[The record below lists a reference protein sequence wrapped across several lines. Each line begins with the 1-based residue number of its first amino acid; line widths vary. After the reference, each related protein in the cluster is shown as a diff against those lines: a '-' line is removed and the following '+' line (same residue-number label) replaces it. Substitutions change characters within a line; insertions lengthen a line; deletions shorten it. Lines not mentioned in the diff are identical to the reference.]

1 MKTTAHFHVL
11 GKGFSFQIATSHF
24 AQVGTSRYQVRG
36 RRWQKVAQKKIV
48 KKVATKKKVVKKV
61 AKKVKS
67 KVIKD
72 PNRYTNE
79 DKFDKNVGILSEEQ
93 LVALGWDAD
102 NGNRICY
109 SKHAELVK
117 FIEKLN
123 SHSIQFIKGG
133 KVKKYHIATDVDAG
147 DLEAEYMEKHG
158 IDEDDEDRRVV
169 ASNIL
174 NRVAFVNRMDY
185 FLCDGDDNEDLY
197 LEFVEEI

>member
-1 MKTTAHFHVL
+1 M
-11 GKGFSFQIATSHF
+11 
-24 AQVGTSRYQVRG
+24 
-36 RRWQKVAQKKIV
+36 KKIV

-61 AKKVKS
+61 AKKVATKKVKS

-72 PNRYTNE
+72 PNRYTNY
-79 DKFDKNVGILSEEQ
+79 DKFAKKVGILSEEQ

-147 DLEAEYMEKHG
+147 DLEAEYMGKHG

-169 ASNIL
+169 ESNIL